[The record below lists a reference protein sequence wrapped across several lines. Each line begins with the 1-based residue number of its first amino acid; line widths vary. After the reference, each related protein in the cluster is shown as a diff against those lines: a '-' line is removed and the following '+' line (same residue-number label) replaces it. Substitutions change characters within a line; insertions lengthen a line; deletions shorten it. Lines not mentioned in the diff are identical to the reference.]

1 MSQCYING
9 SYEHITN
16 AQVSVEDRG
25 FNFSDGVYGRQ
36 SNLSLKY

>member
-16 AQVSVEDRG
+16 AQVSVEDEVLIFLMEYMR
-25 FNFSDGVYGRQ
+25 
-36 SNLSLKY
+36 